1 MPVSRNM
8 YELVDVSI
16 EDLRYLTADAA
27 IDEETAPRR
36 ELDRLASF
44 QQTIDWHETSQ
55 PTRRVAMLKSDLLWL
70 VDAGNRE
77 LPPSVDTS
85 HERVK
90 TAELVTVLDAF
101 ELRANASPAERKH
114 HKTLS
119 RCIALRPSKA
129 MQKVDCLVRHE
140 LIGWARMQASKQAKR
155 KIESPKRS
163 TTPPADPKP

>member
-1 MPVSRNM
+1 MIATRNLV
-8 YELVDVSI
+8 ELVDVSI
-16 EDLRYLTADAA
+16 EDLRYLTADAT

-44 QQTIDWHETSQ
+44 EQTIERHQTSP
-55 PTRRVAMLKSDLLWL
+55 PTRCVAMLKSDLLWL

-77 LPPSVDTS
+77 LPPSVDAT

-101 ELRANASPAERKH
+101 ELRANASPTERKH

-119 RCIALRPSKA
+119 RCVALRPSKT

-140 LIGWARMQASKQAKR
+140 LIGWARMQAKR
-155 KIESPKRS
+155 KTEPPKRQP
-163 TTPPADPKP
+163 TPPADPKP